1 MRPFLFL
8 SVAAFMLTSCQPQ
21 GQGQGTNPT
30 LDRNEFTV
38 QALISTWASADTSL
52 ILDLFWPEATYDDFP
67 NQTTYE
73 GLQEI
78 VGYITG
84 VHDWGDD
91 IYMNAGQIHASESGA
106 VAEWTFSALQRR
118 PMGDL
123 VSEGTGREVVLNGV
137 TIVEILDGKIL
148 RAADYMD
155 TAPLMLQLGARI
167 ELPGGTVLEW
177 DDGGN

>member
-1 MRPFLFL
+1 MRPFLL
-8 SVAAFMLTSCQPQ
+8 ISILATAFAGCQPS
-21 GQGQGTNPT
+21 GEGTNPI
-30 LDRNEFTV
+30 LERNEFTV
-38 QALISTWASADTSL
+38 QALMSAWASADTAL

-67 NQTTYE
+67 NEVTYE

-78 VGYITG
+78 VGYVTG
-84 VHDWGDD
+84 VHEWGDD
-91 IYMNAGQIHASESGA
+91 IYMNAGLVHVSESGA
-106 VAEWTFSALQRR
+106 VAEWTFSAVQRR

-123 VSEGTGREVVLNGV
+123 ITEGTGREVVLNGV
-137 TIVEILDGKIL
+137 TIVEIVDGRIL

-177 DDGGN
+177 DVGGN

>member
-8 SVAAFMLTSCQPQ
+8 SVVAFTLASCQPP
-21 GQGQGTNPT
+21 GQETNPT
-30 LDRNEFTV
+30 LEQNEFTV
-38 QALISTWASADTSL
+38 QALISAWASADTSL
-52 ILDLFWPEATYDDFP
+52 ISEIFWPEATYDDFP

-78 VGYITG
+78 VAYITG
-84 VHDWGDD
+84 VHEWGDD
-91 IYMNAGQIHASESGA
+91 IYMNAGLVHVSESGA
-106 VAEWTFSALQRR
+106 VAEWTFSAVQRR

-123 VSEGTGREVVLNGV
+123 VLEGTGREVVLNGV
-137 TIVEILDGKIL
+137 TILEIVDGRIL

-167 ELPGGTVLEW
+167 ELPGGAVLEW
-177 DDGGN
+177 DAGGN